1 MKNGNPLREFW
12 TNHPQAETALCA
24 WYAIVRASDW
34 KHFPDLKQL
43 FPSADIVGRRTVFDT
58 MGNRFRL
65 IARVNYRTK
74 LVFVLHVLTHAEYD
88 RKKWIK

>member
-1 MKNGNPLREFW
+1 M
-12 TNHPQAETALCA
+12 
-24 WYAIVRASDW
+24 RASDW

-43 FPSADIVGRRTVFDT
+43 FPSDDIVGRRTVVDI

-65 IARVNYRTK
+65 IARANYRTK

-88 RKKWIK
+88 REEMD